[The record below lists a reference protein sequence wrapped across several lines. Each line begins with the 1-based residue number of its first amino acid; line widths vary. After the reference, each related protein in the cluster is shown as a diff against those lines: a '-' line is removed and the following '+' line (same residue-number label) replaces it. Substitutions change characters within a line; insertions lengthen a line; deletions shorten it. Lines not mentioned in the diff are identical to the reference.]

1 MKKNHPATNLF
12 GQKIFSGEA
21 ISLLKDIENHLKNGK
36 KTISIFTPNPEQIV
50 LSKKQKSFA
59 KTLGFADILL
69 PDGVG
74 VVISSQFLALFGSA
88 EPIKERIAGV
98 DVVENL
104 LTLANEN
111 SYKVLVVGGKNYD
124 GLSLAPR
131 LSEDDEL
138 EDHGSGD
145 QVLGQWRLETVANQK
160 TFSKPDTIWWVEGFD
175 DVNNQTKSQNDA
187 ILKKINQVKPDIVFV
202 AFGAPYQEEWVVA
215 NSKQLESAQIKISMV
230 VGGAFDMLLGKVS
243 RAPKFMQSVGLEW
256 LFRLIQEPWRWRR
269 QLNLVHFVKLV
280 VQEALK

>member
-1 MKKNHPATNLF
+1 MKKSYSATNLF
-12 GQKIFSGEA
+12 GQKIFSGGA
-21 ISLLKDIENHLKNGK
+21 ISLLKDLENHLKKGK
-36 KTISIFTPNPEQIV
+36 KMISIFTPNPEQIV

-59 KTLGFADILL
+59 QTLGFADILL

-74 VVISSQFLALFGSA
+74 LVISSQFLVAFQQL

-104 LTLANEN
+104 LTLAKDN
-111 SYKVLVVGGKNYD
+111 SYKVLLVGGKDYD
-124 GLSLAPR
+124 GLSLAAR
-131 LSEDDEL
+131 LSED
-138 EDHGSGD
+138 H
-145 QVLGQWRLETVANQK
+145 VPGQWKVESVANQK
-160 TFSKPDTIWWVEGFD
+160 TFSKPDTIWWVGGFD
-175 DVNNQTKSQNDA
+175 DVKNQTKSQNDA

-202 AFGAPYQEEWVVA
+202 AFGAPHQEEWVVA
-215 NSKQLESAQIKISMV
+215 NSKQLESAKVKISMV
-230 VGGAFDMLLGKVS
+230 VGGAFDMLLGKVD

-269 QLNLVHFVKLV
+269 QLNLIHFVKLV